1 MERYGPETYGERGA
15 DLYDAW
21 YQDVLDP
28 GASVDLLVELAD
40 GGPVLE
46 LGVGTGRIALPLAGR
61 GLEVHGIDAS
71 PAMLEHL
78 RAKPGGDRVH
88 THLGDMGE
96 VAVDA
101 EFRLVFVAANTLFM
115 LASQDEQVRCFQV
128 VARRLTPG
136 GRFVVEAQIPDP
148 ALYGR
153 PQDVRAQRVDTDSVV
168 LAARRFDPVTQRLVA
183 QQIQLSEAGAR
194 LVPGV
199 LRYAWPAELDL
210 MARLVEAR
218 ALHRHQRPAR
228 VRLPAPHPPGAL
240 TRGRRGSA
248 GAQPAPPRPYREAGG
263 SFPPS
268 RGPARRRCGG
278 TADQLGRGLK
288 RAEQASD
295 TVRKAKH
302 RPSQGGKVGVDD
314 FADEQGGVEGLKD
327 KADRLKD
334 IAGGE
339 GDMGDKGRDAMDEFR
354 GQDDEDDED
363 DELDR

>member
-115 LASQDEQVRCFQV
+115 LASQDEQVRCFQA

-136 GRFVVEAQIPDP
+136 GRFVVEAQVPDP

-153 PQDVRAQRVDTDSVV
+153 PQDVRVQRVDTDSVV

-210 MARLVEAR
+210 MARLGGLGLSHRWSGWKREPFTATS
-218 ALHRHQRPAR
+218 ALHVSVYQRPT
-228 VRLPAPHPPGAL
+228 PP
-240 TRGRRGSA
+240 
-248 GAQPAPPRPYREAGG
+248 
-263 SFPPS
+263 
-268 RGPARRRCGG
+268 
-278 TADQLGRGLK
+278 
-288 RAEQASD
+288 
-295 TVRKAKH
+295 VH
-302 RPSQGGKVGVDD
+302 
-314 FADEQGGVEGLKD
+314 
-327 KADRLKD
+327 
-334 IAGGE
+334 
-339 GDMGDKGRDAMDEFR
+339 
-354 GQDDEDDED
+354 
-363 DELDR
+363 